1 MQRNK
6 LLFATAL
13 TVLLTLGF
21 VATSVIGYF
30 VAEDSLEQQ
39 IAEETLPLTSDNIF
53 SEIERDLLRS
63 ILISSLMAHDT
74 FVRDWVVEGEEDPEA
89 IIRYLAEIQQKY
101 ETTTAFFVA
110 ESSRRYYH
118 PDGVLTTVTRANPAD
133 AWYFRVRETNEPF
146 EINIDHDTAEP
157 SRLSIFVNYRV
168 EDEAGEYIGV
178 TGIGLAVETVAGLI
192 ESYQRRYG
200 RSIYFIN
207 REGEITL
214 RGSGYDGPER
224 IQEQPGLARHAIR
237 ILTSPSTDFAYERPG
252 IGTTYVNT
260 RLIPELDWF
269 LVVEQRESSANARLL
284 NTLIVN
290 ILLALG
296 VTALV
301 LLTGGWTLR
310 NYQRRLETMATTDRL
325 TGARNRQALEVL
337 FEQARRLGRR
347 HDQPIS
353 IINLDIDH
361 FKAINDGHGHQ
372 AGDRVLKE
380 LVDTV
385 SSQIR
390 EIDTLCRWGGDEF
403 LILLQDT
410 DADRARLTAER
421 IREAVVRR
429 HGSPQDEQGEEAWT
443 VSQGVAQCREN
454 ESLDSLIHRA
464 DKALYRAKRNGRN
477 QVAVAEPG

>member
-1 MQRNK
+1 M
-6 LLFATAL
+6 
-13 TVLLTLGF
+13 
-21 VATSVIGYF
+21 
-30 VAEDSLEQQ
+30 
-39 IAEETLPLTSDNIF
+39 
-53 SEIERDLLRS
+53 
-63 ILISSLMAHDT
+63 
-74 FVRDWVVEGEEDPEA
+74 
-89 IIRYLAEIQQKY
+89 
-101 ETTTAFFVA
+101 
-110 ESSRRYYH
+110 
-118 PDGVLTTVTRANPAD
+118 
-133 AWYFRVRETNEPF
+133 
-146 EINIDHDTAEP
+146 
-157 SRLSIFVNYRV
+157 
-168 EDEAGEYIGV
+168 
-178 TGIGLAVETVAGLI
+178 
-192 ESYQRRYG
+192 
-200 RSIYFIN
+200 
-207 REGEITL
+207 
-214 RGSGYDGPER
+214 
-224 IQEQPGLARHAIR
+224 
-237 ILTSPSTDFAYERPG
+237 
-252 IGTTYVNT
+252 
-260 RLIPELDWF
+260 
-269 LVVEQRESSANARLL
+269 L

-310 NYQRRLETMATTDRL
+310 NYQRRLEAMATTDRL

-337 FEQARRLGRR
+337 FEQALRLGRR
-347 HDQPIS
+347 HDQPVS

-361 FKAINDGHGHQ
+361 FKAINDSHGHQ

-421 IREAVVRR
+421 IREAVARR
-429 HGSPQDEQGEEAWT
+429 QRSPQSEEGWT